1 MNYPALKDYFLISLL
16 LLSACHFPGDQ
27 PGSSHFENRQ
37 HPNEIS
43 SNTAHT
49 LKGRTDGKGFDLVF
63 VADGFTEDEMPQ
75 FFQAVQNYRSFS
87 EQYEPVFNLQKNA
100 WNIHLI
106 QIPSAESGVDE
117 PKSGIFKDTAF
128 NSSFECEWVDRIIC
142 VNQEK
147 VLDVVSEHFP
157 QYDAILVL
165 ANSSRSGGAS
175 LGNNIITS
183 AMSKNLN
190 QTIIHE
196 LGHALANLGD
206 EYTYGGADLP
216 TREPSNPNL
225 TLNEFAYNVKWQH
238 WLDLKLGQASIGVYE
253 GGHYQAYGVWR
264 PSQNSVMRTLGQ
276 PFHAVNLEA
285 WSLALYRHTGTYLNS
300 LPDAGALQQNEE
312 GQSFEIEL
320 TLGEEAQT
328 IEWRVDDEL
337 VTPLAKNRLFVPAQ
351 NQNYV
356 VQASIMDSSQVIRKD
371 NNKFSQDTLT
381 WWVSVD

>member
-1 MNYPALKDYFLISLL
+1 MKYPALKDYFLISLL
-16 LLSACHFPGDQ
+16 LLSACHFPGLDEHD
-27 PGSSHFENRQ
+27 SNVENRQ
-37 HPNEIS
+37 HSHELT

-63 VADGFTEDEMPQ
+63 VADGFTQDEMPQ

-106 QIPSAESGVDE
+106 QIPSQDSGVDE
-117 PKSGIFKDTAF
+117 PKSGTFKDTVF
-128 NSSFECEWVDRIIC
+128 DSSFECEWVDRIIC

-147 VLDVVSEHFP
+147 VLDVVSDHFP

-206 EYTYGGADLP
+206 EYTYGGGDLP

-225 TLNEFAYNVKWQH
+225 TLNEFAYNVKWGH
-238 WLDLKLGQASIGVYE
+238 WLDLNLGQASIGVFE
-253 GGHYQAYGVWR
+253 GGKYLEYGVWR
-264 PSQNSVMRTLGQ
+264 PTNNSVMRTLGQ

-300 LPDAGALQQNEE
+300 VPDTGALQQNEN
-312 GQSFEIEL
+312 GQTFEIEL
-320 TLGEEAQT
+320 TLGEEVQS
-328 IEWRVDDEL
+328 IEWRIDDEL
-337 VTPLAKNRLFVPAQ
+337 VTPQATNRLFVPAQ
-351 NQNYV
+351 NQDYI
-356 VQASIMDSSQVIRKD
+356 VQASISDSSQVIRKD

-381 WWVSVD
+381 WWVSVQ

>member
-1 MNYPALKDYFLISLL
+1 MNYPALKDYFLISLIL
-16 LLSACHFPGDQ
+16 LPACHFPGLDEHD
-27 PGSSHFENRQ
+27 SNVESRQ
-37 HPNEIS
+37 HSHELT

-63 VADGFTEDEMPQ
+63 VADGFTEEEMPQ

-87 EQYEPVFNLQKNA
+87 EQYEPVFSLQKNA

-106 QIPSAESGVDE
+106 QIPSQESGVDE
-117 PKSGIFKDTAF
+117 PKSGIFKDTVF
-128 NSSFECEWVDRIIC
+128 DSSFECEWVDRIIC
-142 VNQEK
+142 VDQEK
-147 VLDVVSEHFP
+147 VLDVVSDHFP

-206 EYTYGGADLP
+206 EYTYGGVDLP

-225 TLNEFAYNVKWQH
+225 TLNEFAYNVKWGH
-238 WLDLKLGQASIGVYE
+238 WLDLNLGQASIGVFE
-253 GGHYQAYGVWR
+253 GGHYLEYGVWR
-264 PSQNSVMRTLGQ
+264 PTNNSVMRTLGQ

-300 LPDAGALQQNEE
+300 LPDSGALQQNEA
-312 GQSFEIEL
+312 GQTFEIEL
-320 TLGEEAQT
+320 TLGEEVQS
-328 IEWRVDDEL
+328 IEWRIDDEL
-337 VTPLAKNRLFVPAQ
+337 VTPQAMHRLFVPAQ
-351 NQNYV
+351 TQDYI
-356 VQASIMDSSQVIRKD
+356 VQASISDSSQVIRKD

-381 WWVSVD
+381 WWVSVQ

>member
-1 MNYPALKDYFLISLL
+1 MNYPALKDYFLISLI
-16 LLSACHFPGDQ
+16 LLSACHFPGLDEHD
-27 PGSSHFENRQ
+27 SNVENRQ
-37 HPNEIS
+37 HSHELT

-63 VADGFTEDEMPQ
+63 VADGFTEEEMPQ

-106 QIPSAESGVDE
+106 QIPSQDSGVDE
-117 PKSGIFKDTAF
+117 PKSGIFKDTVF
-128 NSSFECEWVDRIIC
+128 DSSFECEWVDRIIC
-142 VNQEK
+142 VDQEK
-147 VLDVVSEHFP
+147 VLDVVSDHFP

-206 EYTYGGADLP
+206 EYTYGGVDLP

-225 TLNEFAYNVKWQH
+225 TLNEFAYNVKWGH
-238 WLDLKLGQASIGVYE
+238 WLDLNLGQASIGVFE
-253 GGHYQAYGVWR
+253 GGHYLEYGVWR
-264 PSQNSVMRTLGQ
+264 PTNNSVMRTLGQ

-300 LPDAGALQQNEE
+300 LPDSGALQQNED
-312 GQSFEIEL
+312 GQTFEIEL
-320 TLGEEAQT
+320 TLGKEVQS
-328 IEWRVDDEL
+328 IEWRIDDEL
-337 VTPLAKNRLFVPAQ
+337 VTPQAMNRLFVPAQ
-351 NQNYV
+351 TQDYI
-356 VQASIMDSSQVIRKD
+356 VQASISDSSQVIRKD

-381 WWVSVD
+381 WWVSVQ

>member
-16 LLSACHFPGDQ
+16 LLSACQFPGDES
-27 PGSSHFENRQ
+27 GNSYFENRQ
-37 HPNEIS
+37 HPHEIS

-63 VADGFTEDEMPQ
+63 VADGFTEKEMPQ
-75 FFQAVQNYRSFS
+75 FFRAVENYRSFS

-106 QIPSAESGVDE
+106 QIPSKDSGVDE
-117 PKSGIFKDTAF
+117 PKSGTFKDTVF
-128 NSSFECEWVDRIIC
+128 DSSFECEWVDRIIC
-142 VNQEK
+142 VDQEK
-147 VLDVVSEHFP
+147 VLDVVSDHFP

-206 EYTYGGADLP
+206 EYTYGGVDLP

-225 TLNEFAYNVKWQH
+225 TLNEFAYNVKWGH
-238 WLDLKLGQASIGVYE
+238 WLDLNLGQASIGVFE
-253 GGHYQAYGVWR
+253 GGHYLEHGVWR
-264 PSQNSVMRTLGQ
+264 PTNNSVMRTLGQ

-300 LPDAGALQQNEE
+300 LPDTGALLQNDD
-312 GQSFEIEL
+312 GQTFEIDL
-320 TLGEEAQT
+320 TLGEEAQN
-328 IEWRVDDEL
+328 IEWRIDDKFI
-337 VTPLAKNRLFVPAQ
+337 TPQAMNRLFVPAQ
-351 NQNYV
+351 TQDYI
-356 VQASIMDSSQVIRKD
+356 VQASISDSSLVIRKD

-381 WWVSVD
+381 WWVSVQ